1 MSYQAWR
8 QGVQLEVAH
17 TVGTYYHCSFL
28 LMESIY
34 NLLQGLWRRIEIV
47 AIQLDGKASA
57 IVTVNGLVPASAN
70 AKVRTFRDDD
80 MEFIAMR

>member
-1 MSYQAWR
+1 MSYQARR

-17 TVGTYYHCSFL
+17 TIGTYDHCCFL

-34 NLLQGLWRRIEIV
+34 DLLQCLWRRIEVV

-57 IVTVNGLVPASAN
+57 ILTVNGLVPASTN
-70 AKVRTFRDDD
+70 AQV
-80 MEFIAMR
+80 